1 MTTSHWFS
9 FYDFFI
15 FRTENKMTCSCTAR
29 YTCRGNCILKE
40 IKNRPEQNAKRS
52 YSQLLQKS
60 FQRCVS
66 KKQAKRMSREE
77 IAIELT
83 TYAYKHKCCTHNCIH
98 YLVLKF
104 NIDLVTKAVHNARQH
119 VYHTNANHAHVEL
132 RDLLKTCLCP
142 VSKKVNTYFDHM
154 KAFSTIPNTPLLIKV
169 RKVIKILLKLQN
181 VPS

>member
-1 MTTSHWFS
+1 
-9 FYDFFI
+9 
-15 FRTENKMTCSCTAR
+15 MTCSCTAG

-40 IKNRPEQNAKRS
+40 IKPEQNAKRS
-52 YSQLLQKS
+52 YSQFFQKS

-66 KKQAKRMSREE
+66 KKQAKRSTEE

-98 YLVLKF
+98 QLVVKF
-104 NIDLVTKAVHNARQH
+104 NIDLVTKAVHSARQH

-132 RDLLKTCLCP
+132 RDLLKTGLCH

-154 KAFSTIPNTPLLIKV
+154 KAFSTFPNTPLLIKV
-169 RKVIKILLKLQN
+169 RKVIQILLKLQN